1 MLKAGAIS
9 EILAELA
16 KWLSV
21 RLPIRL
27 LWIQILLHSLQIIFA
42 LGW

>member
-1 MLKAGAIS
+1 MLKAGAVS
-9 EILAELA
+9 EILAKLA

-27 LWIQILLHSLQIIFA
+27 LWIQIPLHSLQIIFA
-42 LGW
+42 LEW